1 MDETKLFGFLLKPI
15 QIVTLNDLLQSAVR
29 SITLSSIFFILE
41 ETVLRHLYSNI
52 AITGWMNLLPN
63 GTTLP
68 PRLLISFH
76 WLVDVPTV
84 SIV

>member
-15 QIVTLNDLLQSAVR
+15 QIVTLQDLLQSAVR
-29 SITLSSIFFILE
+29 AFTLHSIFFIQK

-52 AITGWMNLLPN
+52 AITGWMNLFPDR
-63 GTTLP
+63 TALP